1 MLLKYLIFYYL
12 CMENTQINTIM
23 SEQDRSPFVIEN
35 LAEDSGFLM
44 LQVSSLW
51 SNYHDKT
58 LKKYYGLSY
67 MQFAVLAS
75 VYWLVLH
82 SEKQVTQTILAQH
95 TKISPMTVSQMLK
108 VLESNGYVYRSVHL
122 TDIRAKAVDLT
133 PKGKEVMN
141 KAVKTIFDADA
152 KFFQVLGKNIKQFNR
167 YMFELLKAND

>member
-1 MLLKYLIFYYL
+1 
-12 CMENTQINTIM
+12 M
-23 SEQDRSPFVIEN
+23 SEQGKFPFVIEN

-51 SNYHDKT
+51 SNYHDKV
-58 LKKYYGLSY
+58 LKKYHDLSY
-67 MQFAVLAS
+67 MQYAVLAS

-82 SEKQVTQTILAQH
+82 SEKQVTQIILAQH

-108 VLESNGYVYRSVHL
+108 VLESKGYVCRSIHL
-122 TDIRAKAVDLT
+122 TDVRAKSVDLT
-133 PKGKEVMN
+133 QAGKELMN

-167 YMFELLKAND
+167 YMFELLKVNS